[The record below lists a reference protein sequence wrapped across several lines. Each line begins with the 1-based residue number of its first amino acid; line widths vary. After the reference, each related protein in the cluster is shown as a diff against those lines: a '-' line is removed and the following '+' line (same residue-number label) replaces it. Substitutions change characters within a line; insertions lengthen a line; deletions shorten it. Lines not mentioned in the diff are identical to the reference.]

1 MPERE
6 RPDLDQVRE
15 TMKEEEKEIEEAT
28 DDEDHSPESSE
39 DS

>member
-1 MPERE
+1 MTEERE

-28 DDEDHSPESSE
+28 EDDESSE
-39 DS
+39 DA